1 MSIVFSAD
9 IVPDVGHQNDWN
21 EAISWHPGL
30 TSQQRADRAPFQS
43 AFGAGKADIAARALK
58 LAKRNADLGS
68 LLFSIVEEQAVW
80 ACLAEGMTIRATADH
95 LAMNKS
101 QVGRIAK
108 RIKRRD
114 GTPDSGALFPAG
126 SRHSRNDVRNQI
138 RDFWSP
144 GPNTNQ

>member
-1 MSIVFSAD
+1 MTYI
-9 IVPDVGHQNDWN
+9 
-21 EAISWHPGL
+21 
-30 TSQQRADRAPFQS
+30 
-43 AFGAGKADIAARALK
+43 AGKADIAARALK

-68 LLFSIVEEQAVW
+68 LLFNIVEEQAVW

-114 GTPDSGALFPAG
+114 GTPDSRALFPAG